1 MEAGQE
7 AVWCTEDT
15 GWAGNTRL
23 ITACKQAAAAATTT
37 EIIKVART
45 RHDALSF
52 AADCATR
59 DSHMSTTTTPHRVAM
74 TEPDIAELERVKP
87 KAARTVP
94 PPKPQRRGKC
104 MSSTAAAATP
114 TSLLCQLMRLKA
126 QQKYLEV
133 NQVKLQANNFQDDD
147 NDAEDDHE
155 EEGVPPAKG
164 RIGGPSS
171 VPKVTGLINDIDRL
185 KLELDSKLTKHHM
198 EKRGQ
203 LQDMWHYMNTLKE
216 DVYRP
221 ERLSQYTVNAVR
233 DRIVGINAQLDRLKA
248 QNERELELLREEF
261 SKLDRQNRF
270 ISNDNV

>member
-1 MEAGQE
+1 MKTGEEAAWC
-7 AVWCTEDT
+7 AVDT

-23 ITACKQAAAAATTT
+23 ITACKQAETATTT
-37 EIIKVART
+37 IIVART
-45 RHDALSF
+45 RHDAPPA

-59 DSHMSTTTTPHRVAM
+59 DSYMCTTTKPHCAAM
-74 TEPDIAELERVKP
+74 TEPDIAELERLKP
-87 KAARTVP
+87 KVRTAP
-94 PPKPQRRGKC
+94 PPKPQRSSKC
-104 MSSTAAAATP
+104 MLSSAAATP

-126 QQKYLEV
+126 QQKYLEC

-147 NDAEDDHE
+147 NDAEDDE
-155 EEGVPPAKG
+155 EEGSPPAKG
-164 RIGGPSS
+164 RRRGPSC
-171 VPKVTGLINDIDRL
+171 VAKVTGLINDIDRL

-233 DRIVGINAQLDRLKA
+233 DRIVGINAQLDRLKT
-248 QNERELELLREEF
+248 QNDRELEILREEF
-261 SKLDRQNRF
+261 SKLDRENRF
-270 ISNDNV
+270 IWNEGE